1 MSDIELSVI
10 VEKRSIY
17 IHLDYISSLGLLFLF
32 LLLGISSTFIALFH
46 NSVEFINLVDDCDSS
61 TLIRIF
67 SRFYNPN
74 ISGLQF
80 ILLAFFLSFD
90 ELCSFL
96 IILGKPFILLIFEA
110 IFDVESQ
117 WYIVKYI
124 LSYFFVVLLQVIK
137 QSFFVAQMEVVFEMV
152 MDYRLD
158 PIVVMFNLLTVL
170 VQEWKIIQSSDLLI
184 LLVYLYSFG

>member
-96 IILGKPFILLIFEA
+96 IILGKPFILLIFET

>member
-96 IILGKPFILLIFEA
+96 IILGKPFILLIFET

-170 VQEWKIIQSSDLLI
+170 VQE
-184 LLVYLYSFG
+184 

>member
-1 MSDIELSVI
+1 M
-10 VEKRSIY
+10 
-17 IHLDYISSLGLLFLF
+17 
-32 LLLGISSTFIALFH
+32 
-46 NSVEFINLVDDCDSS
+46 
-61 TLIRIF
+61 
-67 SRFYNPN
+67 
-74 ISGLQF
+74 
-80 ILLAFFLSFD
+80 
-90 ELCSFL
+90 
-96 IILGKPFILLIFEA
+96 
-110 IFDVESQ
+110 ESQ

-170 VQEWKIIQSSDLLI
+170 VQEWKIIQNSDLLI

>member
-1 MSDIELSVI
+1 M
-10 VEKRSIY
+10 
-17 IHLDYISSLGLLFLF
+17 
-32 LLLGISSTFIALFH
+32 
-46 NSVEFINLVDDCDSS
+46 
-61 TLIRIF
+61 
-67 SRFYNPN
+67 
-74 ISGLQF
+74 
-80 ILLAFFLSFD
+80 
-90 ELCSFL
+90 
-96 IILGKPFILLIFEA
+96 
-110 IFDVESQ
+110 
-117 WYIVKYI
+117 KYI